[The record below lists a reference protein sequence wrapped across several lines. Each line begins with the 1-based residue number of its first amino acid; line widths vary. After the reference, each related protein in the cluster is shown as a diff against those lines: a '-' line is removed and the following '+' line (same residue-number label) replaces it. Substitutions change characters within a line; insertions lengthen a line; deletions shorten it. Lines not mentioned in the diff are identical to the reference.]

1 MHCKKGKDC
10 SSNKHSLLTKKIVK
24 MPYFGNE
31 KRNRQNSIGKLF
43 SQVVGGFLNAF
54 IKFIK

>member
-31 KRNRQNSIGKLF
+31 KRQNSIGKLF